1 MNNDEYVYIKVKL
14 YLKPGQTEESVQEIV
29 MEADY
34 SFAHD
39 QIIDTEITDIHD
51 MQIGETY
58 EEEE

>member
-29 MEADY
+29 SEADY

-51 MQIGETY
+51 MQIGGAK
-58 EEEE
+58 